1 MGKNI
6 LILEGG
12 PRSNG
17 NSDML
22 AEAFATGAR
31 AKGYDVNVIKVPG
44 YKVNGCFACG
54 MCWSMG
60 TPCVQSDDMEKIF
73 PEIEQADMI
82 VFASPLYFFSW
93 PTQIKSVIDRLYPYA
108 LEKSERSV
116 AGKECALLLAAA
128 TDVQEEAK
136 GMLESYRILA
146 EYMHWHSVGEVV
158 AYGVDKK
165 GDVRNTAYL
174 EQAQE
179 LGSR

>member
-6 LILEGG
+6 LILEGS
-12 PRSNG
+12 PRPNG

-22 AEAFATGAR
+22 AEVFATGAR
-31 AKGYDVNVIKVPG
+31 AKGYEVSVIKVPG
-44 YKVNGCFACG
+44 YKVNGWFACG

-93 PTQIKSVIDRLYPYA
+93 PTQLKSVIDRLYPYTV
-108 LEKSERSV
+108 EKSERSLT
-116 AGKECALLLAAA
+116 GKECVLLLAAA
-128 TDVQEEAK
+128 TDVENEIK
-136 GMLESYRILA
+136 GVQESYRILA
-146 EYMHWHSVGEVV
+146 EYMRWHSVGEVI

-174 EQAQE
+174 EQAKE

>member
-6 LILEGG
+6 LILEGS

-31 AKGYDVNVIKVPG
+31 AKGYDVSVIKVPG

-108 LEKSERSV
+108 LEKVNGVWQVRSV
-116 AGKECALLLAAA
+116 LCCLQRQRMYRKRRKVCWNPIEFWQNTCIGILL
-128 TDVQEEAK
+128 
-136 GMLESYRILA
+136 
-146 EYMHWHSVGEVV
+146 
-158 AYGVDKK
+158 
-165 GDVRNTAYL
+165 VRL
-174 EQAQE
+174 
-179 LGSR
+179 

>member
-1 MGKNI
+1 M
-6 LILEGG
+6 
-12 PRSNG
+12 
-17 NSDML
+17 
-22 AEAFATGAR
+22 
-31 AKGYDVNVIKVPG
+31 
-44 YKVNGCFACG
+44 
-54 MCWSMG
+54 
-60 TPCVQSDDMEKIF
+60 QSDDMEKIF

-179 LGSR
+179 VLVKFLEESGRRCSFRTSSFFLFTNRVKAIGNR

>member
-6 LILEGG
+6 LILEGS

-31 AKGYDVNVIKVPG
+31 AKGYDSVIKSWVKQG
-44 YKVNGCFACG
+44 NGCFACG
-54 MCWSMG
+54 MLVNG

-93 PTQIKSVIDRLYPYA
+93 PLR
-108 LEKSERSV
+108 
-116 AGKECALLLAAA
+116 
-128 TDVQEEAK
+128 
-136 GMLESYRILA
+136 
-146 EYMHWHSVGEVV
+146 
-158 AYGVDKK
+158 
-165 GDVRNTAYL
+165 
-174 EQAQE
+174 
-179 LGSR
+179 

>member
-1 MGKNI
+1 MVCAGQW
-6 LILEGG
+6 EHH
-12 PRSNG
+12 
-17 NSDML
+17 
-22 AEAFATGAR
+22 
-31 AKGYDVNVIKVPG
+31 
-44 YKVNGCFACG
+44 
-54 MCWSMG
+54 
-60 TPCVQSDDMEKIF
+60 CVQSDDMEKIF

-165 GDVRNTAYL
+165 GDGSKYGVSRTSSGVRFSLNF
-174 EQAQE
+174 
-179 LGSR
+179 

>member
-6 LILEGG
+6 LILEGS

-22 AEAFATGAR
+22 AEAFASGDRT
-31 AKGYDVNVIKVPG
+31 KGHEVSIIKVSG
-44 YKVNGCFACG
+44 YKVNGCFACE

-73 PEIEQADMI
+73 PEIEQADVI

-93 PTQIKSVIDRLYPYA
+93 PTQIKSVIDRLYAYA
-108 LEKSERSV
+108 VEKSERSL
-116 AGKECALLLAAA
+116 AGKECALLLTAA
-128 TDVQEEAK
+128 TDVRDELK
-136 GMLESYRILA
+136 GMQESYQILA
-146 EYMHWHSVGEVV
+146 DFMCWHSIGQVI

-165 GDVRNTAYL
+165 GDIRDTEYL
-174 EQAQE
+174 EQAKG
-179 LGSR
+179 LGAC

>member
-6 LILEGG
+6 LILEGS
-12 PRSNG
+12 PRPNG

-31 AKGYDVNVIKVPG
+31 AKGYEVSVIKVPG

-93 PTQIKSVIDRLYPYA
+93 PTQLKCVIDRLYPYA
-108 LEKSERSV
+108 LEKCERGL
-116 AGKECALLLAAA
+116 AG
-128 TDVQEEAK
+128 K
-136 GMLESYRILA
+136 GMLVAFSGNSVENEIKGMQSPMNFENIWGICQEVIAYWWIKEMFKSSYLK
-146 EYMHWHSVGEVV
+146 S
-158 AYGVDKK
+158 
-165 GDVRNTAYL
+165 
-174 EQAQE
+174 
-179 LGSR
+179 